1 MFVVSPGKQDRLA
14 SEEDHESWQELRE
27 SQASS
32 HYCLRPCPKISN
44 AYEHCLW
51 PQVFYQSRMP
61 PSLPNYLTMVTFV
74 FKGGYQTT
82 EAWFVHL
89 LQEKMQVPWRV
100 FANSLAFM
108 PVVRFRCSVHGHG
121 TAHYRGTLQEAME
134 SHHQA
139 GLLRYLE
146 LAKSDGRYP
155 PDNLSFGLKDD
166 RSKIPNRPRE
176 ELNLHILC
184 LSSMCCPEG
193 WQLAKTMPYPD
204 GNWVLVMGKLSLLV
218 T

>member
-1 MFVVSPGKQDRLA
+1 MNLGRNWESLKPLHIIVFVPV
-14 SEEDHESWQELRE
+14 LRFLMLMNIVFGLKF
-27 SQASS
+27 SIKAGCLPPCQTIWPWS
-32 HYCLRPCPKISN
+32 HSFL
-44 AYEHCLW
+44 
-51 PQVFYQSRMP
+51 
-61 PSLPNYLTMVTFV
+61 
-74 FKGGYQTT
+74 KGGYPTT

-108 PVVRFRCSVHGHG
+108 PVVRFRWSVHEHG
-121 TAHYRGTLQEAME
+121 AAHCRGTLQEAME

-176 ELNLHILC
+176 ELNLQTPC

-193 WQLAKTMPYPD
+193 WQLAKTTPYPD
-204 GNWVLVMGKLSLLV
+204 GNWVLGMGKLSLLV